1 MPLQHRFDRNYYD
14 GMTNEKPYS
23 NLLLIDATH
32 IDYLFYLLCHRQMEN
47 EKLLSITEFEKS
59 DEIIEFNQ
67 DSIDL
72 YIESNIKNS
81 PNLLKAID
89 SFKEEMSQQ
98 LEDIRFKAEI
108 NLYKYRS
115 KCEFDKLGLKF
126 ADINSLNDPFEGG
139 YYRTNNTTVYFPN
152 ILSLC
157 TEKDDLLMW
166 SYYGGGHRGMCL
178 EYASKD
184 IERALLKYINQS
196 CHFSNI
202 VFVGCKNIVYKKKLS
217 FLGVDVQKSDIV
229 ILYELIKKCFEK
241 NDRFKHENEFRYL
254 MISLD
259 NGEDKFI
266 DCNPLKV
273 ELGCYY
279 KSATF
284 RTSICDIKN
293 LK

>member
-32 IDYLFYLLCHRQMEN
+32 IDYLFYLLCNRQVEN
-47 EKLLSITEFEKS
+47 EKLQSVVEFEKS
-59 DEIIEFNQ
+59 DEIIEFVPY
-67 DSIDL
+67 DIDL
-72 YIESNIKNS
+72 YIEAHKNNYS
-81 PNLLKAID
+81 KLLETIN
-89 SFKEEMSQQ
+89 SFEEEMSQQ
-98 LEDIRFKAEI
+98 LEDIRFKTEI

-115 KCEFDKLGLKF
+115 KCEFDKLDLKF
-126 ADINSLNDPFEGG
+126 SDINSLNDPFEGG
-139 YYRTNNTTVYFPN
+139 CYRTNKITAYFPN

-157 TEKDDLLMW
+157 TEKDDILMW

-202 VFVGCKNIVYKKKLS
+202 VFAGNKNIDYKPRIS
-217 FLGVDVQKSDIV
+217 FAGAAIQKSSIAA
-229 ILYELIKKCFEK
+229 LYTLIRKCFEK
-241 NDRFKHENEFRYL
+241 NARFKHENEFRYL
-254 MISLD
+254 MISLGD
-259 NGEDKFI
+259 GEDKFV
-266 DCNPLKV
+266 DCDPTEV
-273 ELGCYY
+273 ELGCYNG
-279 KSATF
+279 AIPF
-284 RTSICDIKN
+284 RTSVCDIKN

>member
-1 MPLQHRFDRNYYD
+1 
-14 GMTNEKPYS
+14 MTNEKPYS
-23 NLLLIDATH
+23 NLLLIDACH
-32 IDYLFYLLCHRQMEN
+32 VDYFFYLLCYNYQK
-47 EKLLSITEFEKS
+47 EKMKLQSVAEFEKS
-59 DEIIEFNQ
+59 DKTLELDLDLIKLRAEINVPLSLSKII
-67 DSIDL
+67 S
-72 YIESNIKNS
+72 
-81 PNLLKAID
+81 
-89 SFKEEMSQQ
+89 SFDEKMSQQ

-126 ADINSLNDPFEGG
+126 ADIKSLNDPFEGG
-139 YYRTNNTTVYFPN
+139 YYRSNKATVYSPN